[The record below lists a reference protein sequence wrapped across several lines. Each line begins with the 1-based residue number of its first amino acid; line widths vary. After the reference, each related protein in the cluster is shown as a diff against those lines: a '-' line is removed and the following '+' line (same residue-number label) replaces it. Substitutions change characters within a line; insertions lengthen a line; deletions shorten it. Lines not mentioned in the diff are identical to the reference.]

1 MATSEFKIFAN
12 GQSLVGEETLN
23 VAPLDDEALISET
36 KTGFYSG
43 LASSKKFNR
52 VLRQGTAGT
61 ATLADFITSALNED
75 VKDNGK
81 SFAEQLKLAIG
92 ASLYPVGA
100 IYISADSTDPST
112 LFGGTWQ
119 ALDEGRVLIGASSK
133 YAAGSKG
140 GEATHTLTAD
150 EMPAHTHTGTA
161 SSAGAHTHTRGTQE
175 ISSQSTEAT
184 QICHW
189 SEEGSD
195 FTVGA
200 MGSSTLGNYGPR
212 AQSSYRTGYYKVLDF
227 YASRA
232 WSGKSSSSGAHSH
245 SLAIS
250 DAGAGVAHNNM
261 PPYLSVYMWKRI
273 A

>member
-23 VAPLDDEALISET
+23 IAPLDDEQLVSET

-61 ATLADFITSALNED
+61 ATLADFITSTLNED
-75 VKDNGK
+75 VKDDGK
-81 SFAEQLKLAIG
+81 SFAEQLRMAIG
-92 ASLYPVGA
+92 ASLYPVGS

-119 ALDEGRVLIGASSK
+119 ALDEGRVLIGASTK

-140 GEATHTLTAD
+140 GEETHTLTAD
-150 EMPAHTHTGTA
+150 EMPAHSHTGAA
-161 SSAGAHTHTRGTQE
+161 SSAGAHTHTRGSQNITGTHGGHAYKTGDPQTTPTGAFVGTTTG
-175 ISSQSTEAT
+175 SGGAGKDGNVGVYRTDFDASQS
-184 QICHW
+184 
-189 SEEGSD
+189 
-195 FTVGA
+195 
-200 MGSSTLGNYGPR
+200 
-212 AQSSYRTGYYKVLDF
+212 
-227 YASRA
+227 
-232 WSGKSSSSGAHSH
+232 WSGESSNAGAHTHTVSV
-245 SLAIS
+245 SNTGG
-250 DAGAGVAHNNM
+250 GAAHNNM
-261 PPYLSVYMWKRI
+261 PPYLSVYMWKRV